1 VSPRDNQ
8 WRQLGSVL
16 VEAGLLTE
24 SQLASALED
33 QQRTGRKLG
42 EIIVDRGFV
51 SSAAIANA
59 LAEQHGRVLK
69 TEYGFG
75 TGLRSLIDRRRRSET
90 PDVPASEPAPAPPL
104 RVAPQPTG
112 DPPPLLRGPSQRPPD
127 PAEPKPQLVVEPP
140 PDPVPLPEPSP
151 EPVPEPLPD
160 PVPEPSPEPVPEPQ
174 REVRRIEEL
183 VHALT
188 QRDVVVEELR
198 EQLESQAVEL
208 GTARARL
215 ADLERELAG
224 LKRASAPT
232 PPPAIVEQRPLPQRA
247 PEPDPAPRGN
257 GNGGNGEAT
266 SYLLCVPNAT
276 GFMLLER
283 AGAVPSV
290 GTEMGLAE
298 EPEGRYRVTKVVRSV
313 SSPTARPTAYL
324 RRV

>member
-1 VSPRDNQ
+1 VNAAQGQ
-8 WRQLGSVL
+8 WRQLGTVL

-90 PDVPASEPAPAPPL
+90 ADAPTPDPIPPL
-104 RVAPQPTG
+104 RVAPQPSE
-112 DPPPLLRGPSQRPPD
+112 DAPPLLRGPSQPP
-127 PAEPKPQLVVEPP
+127 PEPELVVEPP

-151 EPVPEPLPD
+151 DPVPEPVPD

-174 REVRRIEEL
+174 REEVQRIEEL

-188 QRDVVVEELR
+188 QRDIVVEELR
-198 EQLESQAVEL
+198 EQLESQAIEL
-208 GTARARL
+208 GAARARL
-215 ADLERELAG
+215 EELERELTE
-224 LKRASAPT
+224 LKQAS
-232 PPPAIVEQRPLPQRA
+232 PPPVVVEQRPLTEPA
-247 PEPDPAPRGN
+247 PEPEPEPTLHA
-257 GNGGNGEAT
+257 NGGGVNGEAT

-283 AGAVPSV
+283 DGAAPSV
-290 GTEMGLAE
+290 GTEMELPE
-298 EPEGRYRVTKVVRSV
+298 EPEGRYRVTKVVRSI

-324 RRV
+324 RRL